1 MSSISDI
8 LLNETASFY
17 TLKSEQSLSL
27 PKIKRILKSASSGK
41 VGDSY
46 YALVENK
53 TISGLNN
60 VSYSYVA
67 FKTKNRPYTIKKEV
81 AIDEK
86 WYEIKFAFFL
96 MIHCGKYIAINRKYT
111 GIPKELQKEIQ
122 TIDYQTFVNFLVT
135 SETSFQKFGMFN
147 LDMSHSVMRYKHLE
161 AEDLRESFSSTSAS
175 SYELSS
181 CMLSNTEGTIS
192 LSVNLSR
199 LHKAGKRLEIDG
211 YCRWVSRM
219 VEKIDSYIDRYTYL
233 NRFAT
238 PVSYS
243 SNKPLLKPISILFI
257 THRIEDYFRENADE
271 VILKRKKGKGPE
283 LEEPLVFEDLLFYL
297 SASFLIEEKDDIFL
311 IRKKGEKNNILVGEL
326 SLEENGIRLSWSLYC
341 DVLFKLKNGSKKHL
355 STVINETQAFVV
367 YFQDCKLR
375 YADRKL
381 FENQQLIHSIPSF
394 LGIFD
399 EKPGL
404 CKTTSEK
411 GSLNEQSTEFEDNT
425 IFRFIADNSDDELL
439 ILDDLGTEWG
449 DYIGI
454 SENRVTIYVAK
465 SDHERYFSASSF
477 QVSIA
482 QGLKNIGS
490 FYPPDSLLESKK
502 KAWNQMYSNTR
513 IKKISDN
520 TTVEDAIASLKK
532 AMLSPQYKK
541 RLVIVTDCIS
551 KKVLNEKM
559 MKLQNNT
566 DFPEKKEAIPMLWLI
581 SSFISTCIE
590 NGIEPRIFCK
600 S

>member
-1 MSSISDI
+1 M
-8 LLNETASFY
+8 
-17 TLKSEQSLSL
+17 
-27 PKIKRILKSASSGK
+27 
-41 VGDSY
+41 
-46 YALVENK
+46 
-53 TISGLNN
+53 
-60 VSYSYVA
+60 
-67 FKTKNRPYTIKKEV
+67 
-81 AIDEK
+81 
-86 WYEIKFAFFL
+86 
-96 MIHCGKYIAINRKYT
+96 
-111 GIPKELQKEIQ
+111 
-122 TIDYQTFVNFLVT
+122 
-135 SETSFQKFGMFN
+135 
-147 LDMSHSVMRYKHLE
+147 
-161 AEDLRESFSSTSAS
+161 
-175 SYELSS
+175 
-181 CMLSNTEGTIS
+181 
-192 LSVNLSR
+192 
-199 LHKAGKRLEIDG
+199 
-211 YCRWVSRM
+211 
-219 VEKIDSYIDRYTYL
+219 
-233 NRFAT
+233 
-238 PVSYS
+238 
-243 SNKPLLKPISILFI
+243 
-257 THRIEDYFRENADE
+257 
-271 VILKRKKGKGPE
+271 
-283 LEEPLVFEDLLFYL
+283 
-297 SASFLIEEKDDIFL
+297 
-311 IRKKGEKNNILVGEL
+311 
-326 SLEENGIRLSWSLYC
+326 
-341 DVLFKLKNGSKKHL
+341 
-355 STVINETQAFVV
+355 
-367 YFQDCKLR
+367 
-375 YADRKL
+375 
-381 FENQQLIHSIPSF
+381 
-394 LGIFD
+394 
-399 EKPGL
+399 
-404 CKTTSEK
+404 
-411 GSLNEQSTEFEDNT
+411 
-425 IFRFIADNSDDELL
+425 ADNSDDELL

>member
-17 TLKSEQSLSL
+17 TLKSEKSLSL
-27 PKIKRILKSASSGK
+27 PKIKRILKSASTGK
-41 VGDSY
+41 VGESY
-46 YALVENK
+46 YAFVEKK
-53 TISGLNN
+53 TISGLND

-67 FKTKNRPYTIKKEV
+67 FKTKNRPYTIKKDV

-96 MIHCGKYIAINRKYT
+96 MVHCGKYVAINRKYT
-111 GIPKELQKEIQ
+111 SIPEELQDEIQ

-135 SETSFQKFGMFN
+135 SETSFQKFGMLN
-147 LDMSHSVMRYKHLE
+147 LDMSHSAMRYKHLE

-181 CMLSNTEGTIS
+181 CMLSNTEGTVS
-192 LSVNLSR
+192 LSMNLSR
-199 LHKAGKRLEIDG
+199 LHKAGKRLEIEG
-211 YCRWVSRM
+211 YCHWVSRM
-219 VEKIDSYIDRYTYL
+219 VEKIDSYIYHYTYL
-233 NRFAT
+233 DRFAT

-243 SNKPLLKPISILFI
+243 SNRSLLKPISILFI
-257 THRIEDYFRENADE
+257 THRIDNYFRENADE
-271 VILKRKKGKGPE
+271 VILKRKKGKGPG
-283 LEEPLVFEDLLFYL
+283 LEKPIVLEDLLFYL
-297 SASFLIEEKDDIFL
+297 SASFLIEEKKDNFV
-311 IRKKGEKNNILVGEL
+311 IRKKGEKNNTLIGEL
-326 SLEENGIRLSWSLYC
+326 NLEENGIKLSWSLYC
-341 DVLFKLKNGSKKHL
+341 DVLFMLKNGSKKHL

-411 GSLNEQSTEFEDNT
+411 GSLTEQSTEFEVNT
-425 IFRFIADNSDDELL
+425 VFRFIADNSDDDLL

-454 SENRVTIYVAK
+454 SGNRVTIYVAK
-465 SDHERYFSASSF
+465 SDHKRYFSASSF

-502 KAWNQMYSNTR
+502 RAWNQLYSNTR
-513 IKKISDN
+513 IRKIKGN
-520 TTVEDAIASLKK
+520 TTGEQAVAALKK

-551 KKVLNEKM
+551 KRVLNDKM
-559 MKLQNNT
+559 LKLHGNN

-590 NGIEPRIFCK
+590 NGIEPRIYCK
-600 S
+600 E